1 MKASLTRN
9 KIRMRKRRGV
19 SQVLGSLFMLAI
31 VAGIGS
37 VLLFQGMNSINSF
50 NSSMAIFD
58 IETKDS
64 SRESLTITHVRFHD
78 NDDVTIW
85 VRNTGGIDVV
95 VDSVTMIKIAAQT
108 LILNEDFSSSTP
120 PQVAV
125 KEVTKITRGT
135 SLSGSW
141 NPVDKFRITVTTVR
155 GSSFDIV
162 AQPFNT

>member
-1 MKASLTRN
+1 MVTN
-9 KIRMRKRRGV
+9 RRGV

-37 VLLFQGMNSINSF
+37 VLLIQGMSSINSF

-64 SRESLTITHVRFHD
+64 SRESLVIAHARFHSNTKVD
-78 NDDVTIW
+78 IY

-95 VDSVTMIKIAAQT
+95 VDRVTVVKIDDQK
-108 LILNEDFSSSTP
+108 LILNENFASSTP
-120 PQVAV
+120 PQIAF
-125 KEVTKITRGT
+125 KEVVKIADLST
-135 SLSGSW
+135 SLSGTWSD
-141 NPVDKFRITVTTVR
+141 VEGKKFRITITTTR

-162 AQPFNT
+162 AKPFNT